1 MAMEASATVYLVCG
15 QMLIFFRSERD
26 AEGEW
31 ISLKIEKKKQCNQSK
46 GMLTKAQVFP
56 LEWITTDNKNNKENY
71 MLL

>member
-31 ISLKIEKKKQCNQSK
+31 ISLKIEKNKTMQPKQRYAYKST
-46 GMLTKAQVFP
+46 GVPAGV
-56 LEWITTDNKNNKENY
+56 DNN
-71 MLL
+71 